1 MSNLI
6 KADQVN
12 VVSDKVKL
20 TKEQA
25 NAIKWAFESPTS
37 WTKETLIA
45 SHVGGSLSY
54 DKVKPLHDIHLDTLI
69 RALYI
74 GYTIEQTIEEQLLE
88 RYKKH
93 NEPTHSGRTELSDVY
108 DKGVANGIYETLDII
123 GMKVKGINA

>member
-45 SHVGGSLSY
+45 SHVGGSLNY

-74 GYTIEQTIEEQLLE
+74 GYEVEETQEEKLL
-88 RYKKH
+88 KKFK
-93 NEPTHSGRTELSDVY
+93 TGWLASSDEDY
-108 DKGVANGIYETLDII
+108 DFSYRNGIKDALDII
-123 GMKVKGINA
+123 GMKVKGINE